1 MTEQTT
7 RARLLS
13 NALDTADNV
22 AIAAAAAAAG
32 LTTYRT
38 LAARPTETRFI
49 LAAAAAGIAACLADQ
64 ATTQLRRPL
73 RNRLGVPAYG
83 YAPTPAA
90 PAPAPSREQLA
101 EEVASDAA
109 HRAATHAHG
118 LDRSGGSLTE
128 AANWVGSTDGT
139 ATCELPGGAHL
150 LCVPSPADP
159 YGHSTRT
166 YLLVRDGEQIRVSS
180 ISELV
185 ALLDNPTP
193 TRRSPPTTRTRPTTR
208 GPPSAATSPSP
219 SCAPP
224 NRSTART
231 TSTRRPRPT
240 PPACCRAVAPT
251 AARSTSH
258 HA

>member
-13 NALDTADNV
+13 TTLDTADNI

-38 LAARPTETRFI
+38 LAARPAETRFT
-49 LAAAAAGIAACLADQ
+49 LAAAAAGLAACLADQ

-73 RNRLGVPAYG
+73 CHRLGVPAYG
-83 YAPTPAA
+83 YTPAPVAAA

-101 EEVASDAA
+101 EEVAADAA
-109 HRAATHAHG
+109 HRAATAAHG

-128 AANWVGSTDGT
+128 AANWIGAEDGT

-150 LCVPSPADP
+150 LCVPSPADRHG
-159 YGHSTRT
+159 YSTRT
-166 YLLVRDGEQIRVSS
+166 YLLVLDGEQQIRVSS

-185 ALLDNPTP
+185 ALLD
-193 TRRSPPTTRTRPTTR
+193 S
-208 GPPSAATSPSP
+208 
-219 SCAPP
+219 
-224 NRSTART
+224 
-231 TSTRRPRPT
+231 
-240 PPACCRAVAPT
+240 PT
-251 AARSTSH
+251 ADAAQPADGEDQADGPWSAFGSDLAIAELCPAGPLDGEDQADEADEDDNRDQEAEA
-258 HA
+258 HAAGLL

>member
-38 LAARPTETRFI
+38 LAARPAETRFT
-49 LAAAAAGIAACLADQ
+49 LAVAAAGLAACLADQ

-73 RNRLGVPAYG
+73 RHRLGVPTYG
-83 YAPTPAA
+83 YVPAPAPAAAA
-90 PAPAPSREQLA
+90 PALAPSREQLA
-101 EEVASDAA
+101 EEVAADAA
-109 HRAATHAHG
+109 HRAATGAHG

-128 AANWVGSTDGT
+128 AANWVGVQDGT

-150 LCVPSPADP
+150 LCVPSPADQHG
-159 YGHSTRT
+159 YSTRT
-166 YLLVRDGEQIRVSS
+166 YLLVRDGEQQIRVGS

-185 ALLDNPTP
+185 ALLDSPTAD
-193 TRRSPPTTRTRPTTR
+193 
-208 GPPSAATSPSP
+208 AAQ
-219 SCAPP
+219 
-224 NRSTART
+224 
-231 TSTRRPRPT
+231 
-240 PPACCRAVAPT
+240 PADDEDQDDDPWAALGEELAVAELCP
-251 AARSTSH
+251 AAAADEDQVDEDDEDDYRDQEAEA
-258 HA
+258 HAAGLL

>member
-13 NALDTADNV
+13 TALDATDNI

-38 LAARPTETRFI
+38 LAARPAEVRFT
-49 LAAAAAGIAACLADQ
+49 LAAAAAGLAACLADQ

-73 RNRLGVPAYG
+73 RQRLGVPAYG
-83 YAPTPAA
+83 YIPAAAA

-101 EEVASDAA
+101 EEVAADAA
-109 HRAATHAHG
+109 HRAATGAHG

-128 AANWVGSTDGT
+128 ATNWVGAEDGT

-150 LCVPSPADP
+150 LCVPSPADQH
-159 YGHSTRT
+159 GHSTRT
-166 YLLVRDGEQIRVSS
+166 YMLVRDDEQQIRVSS

-185 ALLDNPTP
+185 ALLDSPAADPAQPAEDEDQDSDPWAVLGQDLAIAELCPTE
-193 TRRSPPTTRTRPTTR
+193 
-208 GPPSAATSPSP
+208 AADEDQ
-219 SCAPP
+219 ADEDDVDQE
-224 NRSTART
+224 AE
-231 TSTRRPRPT
+231 
-240 PPACCRAVAPT
+240 A
-251 AARSTSH
+251 
-258 HA
+258 HAGGLL